1 MKFVNSLLT
10 GGFVY
15 DLPYCHVQ
23 IQRVCRRAENLAE
36 AKRRM
41 LALREEIPEIV
52 SMEVFLGAPGSAD
65 TNYDY
70 ILVSTFRSMEEML
83 RYQKH
88 PSHVAFGN
96 FVKALREPDG
106 RASIDYE
113 LKE

>member
-1 MKFVNSLLT
+1 MIRHIVMFKFKEFAEGRSK
-10 GGFVY
+10 
-15 DLPYCHVQ
+15 
-23 IQRVCRRAENLAE
+23 AENLAE

-96 FVKALREPDG
+96 FVKALRESDG

-113 LKE
+113 LEE